1 MLWLCSSFSWQ
12 MPTCLINNQ
21 SHLCVFPSLSSVTS
35 PSLLLPLS
43 PLNPLWLSGD
53 PGHDRTAQ
61 AKQRNVQQSFQ
72 QLLLPGGWPRP
83 GVTGQS
89 RSISQRI
96 DPSIRGVVLCNES
109 RQASRDTRRVRHSL
123 VFVCPQQLSSMDVV
137 VSHTH
142 IKRLFLFIP
151 DSCSRSVCES
161 LFNPQNSL
169 MTL

>member
-1 MLWLCSSFSWQ
+1 MPWLCSSFSWQ

-21 SHLCVFPSLSSVTS
+21 SHLGVPPPPLSSVTS
-35 PSLLLPLS
+35 PSLLHPLS

-96 DPSIRGVVLCNES
+96 DPSISGVVLCNES
-109 RQASRDTRRVRHSL
+109 RQASGDTKRVRHSL
-123 VFVCPQQLSSMDVV
+123 VFVCPQQLSIYGCS
-137 VSHTH
+137 SITHTH
-142 IKRLFLFIP
+142 KEALSFHPWQL
-151 DSCSRSVCES
+151 
-161 LFNPQNSL
+161 L
-169 MTL
+169 T